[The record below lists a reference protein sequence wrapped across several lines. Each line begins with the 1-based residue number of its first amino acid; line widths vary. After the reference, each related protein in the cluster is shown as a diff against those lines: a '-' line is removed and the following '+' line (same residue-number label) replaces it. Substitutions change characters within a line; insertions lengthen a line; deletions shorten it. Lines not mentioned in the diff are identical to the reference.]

1 MCEVSSHAPRQSDS
15 RLLASRPTETASGI
29 YRLVSWAPG
38 ETTLTQHN
46 IPRDTSQSWLS
57 IYDISAN
64 GEFILAYW
72 KNPEGQTDQGL
83 IRLDETGTTT
93 VEQFGISTSQSLP
106 NGYYSRWF
114 SRVTNDGLLIGTEEF
129 YDYTDYTSE
138 ANILLLDPIT
148 GEHII
153 ELPES
158 PYADDPND
166 SYTYT
171 WPTGNPLSGGT
182 QLLTRET
189 WTDQSHVETIL
200 LNTQNHT
207 AESVPYPLKGYSYP
221 VGISDA
227 GTMAAQGENMHG
239 HLISQGQSLNLS
251 ALRILGNQSAFLAD
265 PATLPRADQLHPGL
279 RLTPSLISETGTIA
293 GSSNSNTPDGN
304 AIIWTVT
311 EVLDSDIDGMAD
323 DWEKYHASQLLA
335 LIDLT
340 TITAEA
346 AQQLQSGNLTATTDY
361 DGDGKTAGER
371 YQIAKKDTDGDGIT
385 DEWELA
391 NGLNPNDP
399 SDAKAD
405 ADGDG
410 ITNLQEANLGLDPNT
425 PDPTGPVNLG
435 FDDAP
440 LFEED
445 TSFRDDHPSDLYQQ
459 DGIRGWQADIGDHIE
474 LWDEGDGNPYVELQS
489 HWGAHGVKQTFPMLS
504 GTRITFILRYKGR
517 YYWDVYDNAFDLKVE
532 GSAGLTVDDTP
543 VAEADG
549 VRSHAFMETDDGE
562 QWAEW
567 HYASISVTASDSG
580 TGLSDITISLEPKTT
595 ESGSQDITHGA
606 FIDLLPVDIV
616 PDYNR
621 DGKITDADRGKVTET
636 NPWRFWD
643 NDDDDKTVEE
653 RRDEGNDEPG

>member
-1 MCEVSSHAPRQSDS
+1 MIFDD
-15 RLLASRPTETASGI
+15 ASF
-29 YRLVSWAPG
+29 G
-38 ETTLTQHN
+38 EN
-46 IPRDTSQSWLS
+46 
-57 IYDISAN
+57 
-64 GEFILAYW
+64 
-72 KNPEGQTDQGL
+72 
-83 IRLDETGTTT
+83 GTT
-93 VEQFGISTSQSLP
+93 
-106 NGYYSRWF
+106 N
-114 SRVTNDGLLIGTEEF
+114 
-129 YDYTDYTSE
+129 
-138 ANILLLDPIT
+138 PI
-148 GEHII
+148 
-153 ELPES
+153 
-158 PYADDPND
+158 A
-166 SYTYT
+166 
-171 WPTGNPLSGGT
+171 
-182 QLLTRET
+182 
-189 WTDQSHVETIL
+189 
-200 LNTQNHT
+200 
-207 AESVPYPLKGYSYP
+207 YPLKGYSYP

-251 ALRILGNQSAFLAD
+251 ALRILGNQSAFTTD

-621 DGKITDADRGKVTET
+621 DGKITDADRGKVTEDD
-636 NPWRFWD
+636 PWRWWV
-643 NDDDDKTVEE
+643 NDDKDDGDYAADEESDVPGQADGNFSDGAINGVTDLTDFFPIFLDIKQALEVLPPGEYDYKLSQDDGALNFAEAPDLIPDDDPDYDGAGAYWRSAFWAENYKNLPVQHITASGVSLSHSFLDQLKDGRGILLLEYRKASEAPLELEIWKGSQKLTTIAFHAKVDKVEKMYRHLNLYEATGTQSNQLNDIGEPDNYPDDKTNEKAFVMIH
-653 RRDEGNDEPG
+653 GYY